1 MTTNPHPLA
10 MFEIMAE
17 DQEKQIAFYN
27 AVFGWH
33 TEKDNAG
40 FAYIHFPAS
49 PPASYPIL
57 GGIGKAQPGV
67 PGYEKGTAFY
77 IRVESVSA
85 TLERV
90 KDFGGQVAVP
100 STPVDSYTFG
110 MFYDPE
116 SNLIGLIEPFTH

>member
-1 MTTNPHPLA
+1 

-17 DQEKQIAFYN
+17 DQERQIAFYN
-27 AVFGWH
+27 AVFGWQA
-33 TEKDNAG
+33 EKDSAG
-40 FAYIHFPAS
+40 FAYIHFPTS

-77 IRVESVSA
+77 IRVESVSVI
-85 TLERV
+85 LGRV
-90 KDFGGQVAVP
+90 TELGGQIAVP
-100 STPVDSYTFG
+100 STPVDGYTFG

-116 SNLIGLIEPFTH
+116 NNLIGLIESFTH